1 MTDASAW
8 ERIEACL
15 DELLALPE
23 GERAAALERL
33 AGEDEALRRELE
45 NLLAQTV
52 GGDALLD
59 RPAVSA
65 FQPEAPE
72 AGSVAPGTRI
82 GAWRIVELIG
92 RGGMGEVY
100 RAERADGQ
108 FEQQA
113 ALKLIR
119 RDAAEAPQRF
129 QSERQILARLEH
141 PGIARLLDGGMAHDG
156 RPYMVMELVP
166 GRSIAEWCRLHE
178 SNLEQRL
185 ALFMAVC
192 DAVAYAHRNLIIHR
206 DLKPGNVMVSG
217 EGAVKLLDFGIAKL
231 LPGPSAAGAGEEQT
245 RHAPVT
251 LGYAA
256 PEQLAG
262 GAVTT
267 AADVYALG
275 VLLFELLSGRRPWS
289 LGELPMAA
297 ALEKLLREPMPAP
310 SRYAAQLG
318 ASPVP
323 PKLLRGDLDA
333 IVAKAVRK
341 EPERRY
347 ATVDALRE
355 DVARYL
361 SGDAVSAREG
371 ARLYAFSRFV
381 GRNRLAVGGAVILLL
396 TVVGGSLGIAWQARR
411 AEYEARKA
419 TAVKEFI
426 VGIFNANGID
436 NPDGAK
442 ARATTAEQLLDL
454 GAKRIHTDM
463 QDVPDVRSEL
473 LGTIGGLY
481 ADLDLSERA
490 IGLLQEQIDVLQGQF
505 GSAPNAQIAGAKVK
519 LGAAQAVAGHY
530 ADAEQTLA
538 GALQTLSAL
547 NDQDSVA
554 RARALFWLAHIDFQ
568 RKPALDPAAEQLA
581 SESLQILKIRHPE
594 ETLRITDLAELGRIR
609 AQRKEYSA
617 AEKYFREALAL
628 EQVPPFSNRPSDA
641 ASVHLEYGE
650 MLRRARRYKDSESEL
665 SDAIALYL
673 KQVGPDYAP
682 TLRAQEQLGVVL
694 LESGRLSAAKP
705 ELAKAL
711 DSFERVRGTEDLEWT
726 ADARILYA
734 RLLLARGELEEAET
748 TIAKSVN
755 SLREHSPDSVY
766 FPIARR
772 TQADLFIVQ
781 GRWTNAES
789 ALADARTGLAKF
801 YGEQHERY
809 AGALLTEAELRLAQ
823 RDAERA
829 EPIYQRVLNGWPQT
843 GTPIPDTYVYS
854 TLGLARLRLLRGQ
867 PAEAERL
874 AEPVLAGVLNSPH
887 PESLLVQEAEAR
899 LWLGVALQQQGK
911 TDQALTHLE
920 RAVVLRGGMDD
931 EASPWLARARTAL
944 ALCLLDHGETEKA
957 WRLFAQARTGMAS
970 HAELGPQFR
979 VPLQQLKGRLQ
990 FARSHANAS
999 QHPENQI
1006 ATLRSD
1012 GFQFAPK

>member
-33 AGEDEALRRELE
+33 AGDDETLRRELE

-119 RDAAEAPQRF
+119 RDAAEHPQRF

-166 GRSIAEWCRLHE
+166 GRSIAEWCRAHQ
-178 SNLEQRL
+178 SGLEQRL

-206 DLKPGNVMVSG
+206 DLKPGNVMVSD

-231 LPGPSAAGAGEEQT
+231 LPGPSAAGAREEQT

-256 PEQLAG
+256 PEQLDG

-310 SRYAAQLG
+310 SRYAAQIG
-318 ASPVP
+318 ASPIP

-347 ATVDALRE
+347 ATVDALRQ
-355 DVARYL
+355 DVARHL
-361 SGDAVSAREG
+361 AGEVVAAREG
-371 ARLYAFSRFV
+371 ARLYALSRFV
-381 GRNRLAVGGAVILLL
+381 GRNRLMVSAAALLL
-396 TVVGGSLGIAWQARR
+396 LAVVGGSVGIAWQARR
-411 AEYEARKA
+411 TEAEARKA
-419 TAVKEFI
+419 TAVKDFLI
-426 VGIFNANGID
+426 GIFNANGTE

-454 GAKRIHTDM
+454 GAKRIHGEM
-463 QDVPDVRSEL
+463 LDVPEVRAEL

-481 ADLDLSERA
+481 ADLDLSDQA
-490 IGLLQEQIDVLQGQF
+490 ISVLQEQVDTLRNIHGD
-505 GSAPNAQIAGAKVK
+505 APNFEVASAGVQ
-519 LGAAQAVAGHY
+519 LGRVQAVSGRY
-530 ADAEQTLA
+530 EDAERTLMW
-538 GALQTLSAL
+538 ALHVLDSLHETDSLSRAEAL
-547 NDQDSVA
+547 G
-554 RARALFWLAHIDFQ
+554 WLAQVAFQTRPISDPSAESYATEALRIVESRSPTDDF
-568 RKPALDPAAEQLA
+568 RITELIELARINGRRGNYTAAEA
-581 SESLQILKIRHPE
+581 R
-594 ETLRITDLAELGRIR
+594 
-609 AQRKEYSA
+609 
-617 AEKYFREALAL
+617 FREALVL
-628 EQVPPFSNRPSDA
+628 EQTPQFHSLPSNVA
-641 ASVHLEYGE
+641 GIHLEYGE
-650 MLRRARRYKDSESEL
+650 ILWRARRYEDSESEL
-665 SDAIALYL
+665 RKAIGLFL
-673 KQVGPDYAP
+673 QQVGPDYAP
-682 TLRAQEQLGVVL
+682 TLRAQED
-694 LESGRLSAAKP
+694 
-705 ELAKAL
+705 LAILFFERGQMGEARSML
-711 DSFERVRGTEDLEWT
+711 AQSLQSFERVRGPDDLEWT
-726 ADARILYA
+726 ADTRIWYA
-734 RLLLARGELEEAET
+734 KLLLARGELEAGADV
-748 TIAKSVN
+748 IGQSVN
-755 SLREHSPDSVY
+755 SLSVHAPESVY

-772 TQADLFIVQ
+772 VQAELFVAQ
-781 GRWTNAES
+781 GRWAEAES
-789 ALADARTGLAKF
+789 AIADARTGLAKF
-801 YGEQHERY
+801 YGEQHQRY

-823 RDAERA
+823 QDIARA
-829 EPIYQRVLNGWPQT
+829 EPLYERVLRDWPT
-843 GTPIPDTYVYS
+843 SGDPAPDSYVYA
-854 TLGLARLRLLRGQ
+854 TLGLTRLRLLQGK
-867 PAEAERL
+867 PIDAAAL
-874 AEPVLAGVLNSPH
+874 AQLVLDRVLASPQAG
-887 PESLLVQEAEAR
+887 SLLMQEAAAR
-899 LWLGVALQQQGK
+899 LWLGEALCREGK
-911 TDQALTHLE
+911 AAEALVHLQ
-920 RAVVLRGGMDD
+920 RAVVLREGMDD
-931 EASPWLARARTAL
+931 PASPWLAQARIAL
-944 ALCLLDHGETEKA
+944 AQCLIDKGETRKGSSLQAKA
-957 WRLFAQARTGMAS
+957 LAALAHHAQ
-970 HAELGPQFR
+970 LGPQFHLL
-979 VPLQQLKGRLQ
+979 LQQAQ
-990 FARSHANAS
+990 DHISDAS
-999 QHPENQI
+999 Q
-1006 ATLRSD
+1006 
-1012 GFQFAPK
+1012 